1 VSDICIPISCCCQH
15 FFQGGGKIF
24 RLLFGVDYMQGIMYL
39 IFTMK
44 ALNKAIQ
51 ISGSQSA
58 LARKMG
64 IKQGYVGNWLRSG
77 RVPVERCIQIESVTG
92 GAVRC
97 EELRPDIDWA
107 VLRNKPEGQ

>member
-1 VSDICIPISCCCQH
+1 M
-15 FFQGGGKIF
+15 GGKIF
-24 RLLFGVDYMQGIMYL
+24 RLLFGVDYMQGIIYL

-77 RVPVERCIQIESVTG
+77 SVPVERCIQIESVTG

-107 VLRNKPEGQ
+107 VLRNKPEGK